1 MADRAAA
8 TDLPR
13 LGEPW
18 PFASVAVMTVGD
30 DLVAFVHRG
39 DAMSFGGVEDP
50 TTEIWW
56 AALPSLEGS

>member
-1 MADRAAA
+1 
-8 TDLPR
+8 
-13 LGEPW
+13 
-18 PFASVAVMTVGD
+18 MTVGD